1 MTQYHY
7 VIGYDDDEDRWFL
20 ELDREA
26 YFPDGNM
33 FDIAKSE
40 SEEWG
45 YSGWF
50 EPEEDHPEAVLDEEL
65 FRTLQYIVDTLPKP
79 ERNAR
84 G

>member
-7 VIGYDDDEDRWFL
+7 VIGYDDEENNWFL

-40 SEEWG
+40 SEEWE

-50 EPEEDHPEAVLDEEL
+50 EPEDDHPKAEIDRQL

-79 ERNAR
+79 EGVKR

>member
-7 VIGYDDDEDRWFL
+7 VVGYDDEEDRWFL

-33 FDIAKSE
+33 FDAAKAE
-40 SEEWG
+40 SPEWG

-50 EPEEDHPEAVLDEEL
+50 QAEEDHPETAIDEKA
-65 FRTLQYIVDTLPKP
+65 FRTLQYIIDTIPKP
-79 ERNAR
+79 KE
-84 G
+84 

>member
-7 VIGYDDDEDRWFL
+7 VVGYDDEEDRWFL

-33 FDIAKSE
+33 FDPAKADSP
-40 SEEWG
+40 EWG

-50 EPEEDHPEAVLDEEL
+50 VPEEDHPETAIDESV
-65 FRTLQYIVDTLPKP
+65 FRTLQYIIDTFPKP
-79 ERNAR
+79 KE
-84 G
+84 